1 MRTRKEGE
9 TPEEYLQELRWDCEM
24 KMSSKCYSLEK
35 EASKRGE
42 DYECTCVDPMKW
54 SYEECKEYLGEKEE

>member
-1 MRTRKEGE
+1 
-9 TPEEYLQELRWDCEM
+9 M